1 MKQNPFKNFLKEKMR
16 KKIYEMRRAAK
27 VPTSER
33 KKLKPIMKRR

>member
-1 MKQNPFKNFLKEKMR
+1 MKQNPFKNLLKEKMR
-16 KKIYEMRRAAK
+16 KKVYEMRRAAK